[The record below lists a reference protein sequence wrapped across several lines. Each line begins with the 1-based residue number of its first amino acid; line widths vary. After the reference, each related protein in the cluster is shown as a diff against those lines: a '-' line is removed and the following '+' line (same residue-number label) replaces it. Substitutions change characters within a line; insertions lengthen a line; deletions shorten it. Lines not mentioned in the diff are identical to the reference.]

1 MKETGMSISFVK
13 CNIIMM
19 VNIMIDKG
27 KPMHTIQ
34 VSYKYKNRPI
44 FTLKFWVLE
53 DIRIKSY

>member
-1 MKETGMSISFVK
+1 MSISFVK

-44 FTLKFWVLE
+44 FTLKFWILE
-53 DIRIKSY
+53 DIHTKSY